1 MLLHI
6 SHLAADLCYI
16 LYLFLFLTMNKLSY
30 LPQGVALFC
39 LLLLAHQSHSTPP
52 VLAPSG
58 GEPTHTVSGEANVP
72 LVLVPNNTPGWLSL
86 AGVLPTTAPL
96 TADVLGAGNM
106 PVASHTWRG
115 LPAGR
120 VQLALNLRNVPAGA
134 YRLRLSQNGQ
144 QWQLPLAVK

>member
-6 SHLAADLCYI
+6 NYIIADLCLA
-16 LYLFLFLTMNKLSY
+16 LYLFLTMNKLSY
-30 LPQGVALFC
+30 LPQGAALFC
-39 LLLLAHQSHSTPP
+39 LLLLGHASHGIPPMPRHLAAGRPAASEAST
-52 VLAPSG
+52 
-58 GEPTHTVSGEANVP
+58 P
-72 LVLVPNNTPGWLSL
+72 LVLVPNGTPGWLSL

-96 TADVLGAGNM
+96 TADVLGPGNTA
-106 PVASHTWRG
+106 VASHTWRG

-120 VQLALNLRNVPAGA
+120 VQLALNLRSVPAGA

>member
-1 MLLHI
+1 
-6 SHLAADLCYI
+6 
-16 LYLFLFLTMNKLSY
+16 MNKLSF

-52 VLAPSG
+52 VLARPG
-58 GEPTHTVSGEANVP
+58 AAPTRTASEASAP
-72 LVLVPNNTPGWLSL
+72 LMLVPNGTPGWLSL

-96 TADVLGAGNM
+96 TADVLGAGNTS
-106 PVASHTWRG
+106 VASHTWRG

>member
-1 MLLHI
+1 MFMLLRS
-6 SHLAADLCYI
+6 SHLAPDLCFT
-16 LYLFLFLTMNKLSY
+16 LYLFLTMNKLSY
-30 LPQGVALFC
+30 LPQGAALLC

-52 VLAPSG
+52 ARPGVA
-58 GEPTHTVSGEANVP
+58 PTHTASEVYAP
-72 LVLVPNNTPGWLSL
+72 LMLVPNGTPGWLSL

-96 TADVLGAGNM
+96 TADVLGAGNT

-120 VQLALNLRNVPAGA
+120 VQLALNLRNIPAGA

>member
-1 MLLHI
+1 
-6 SHLAADLCYI
+6 
-16 LYLFLFLTMNKLSY
+16 MNKLAY
-30 LPQGVALFC
+30 LPQGAALLC

-52 VLAPSG
+52 VLGRPAAA
-58 GEPTHTVSGEANVP
+58 PTHLASEATAP
-72 LVLVPNNTPGWLSL
+72 LVLVPNGTPGWLSL

-96 TADVLGAGNM
+96 TADVLGAGTS

-115 LPAGR
+115 LPGGR
-120 VQLALNLRNVPAGA
+120 VHLALNLRSLPAGA

>member
-1 MLLHI
+1 MKT
-6 SHLAADLCYI
+6 LA
-16 LYLFLFLTMNKLSY
+16 Y
-30 LPQGVALFC
+30 LPQGAALLC
-39 LLLLAHQSHSTPP
+39 LLLLAHQSHSMPP
-52 VLAPSG
+52 ALAQPKAM
-58 GEPTHTVSGEANVP
+58 PTHVASEASAP
-72 LVLVPNNTPGWLSL
+72 LVLLPNGTPGWLSL

-96 TADVLGAGNM
+96 TADVLGAGNT

-120 VQLALNLRNVPAGA
+120 VQLALNLRSLPAGA